1 MRLHAAR
8 RTAPSNRSQRDGVRL
23 QRADGENARR
33 QSERNHSVC
42 EHGSCWQQSG
52 LRRLTLLPDTV
63 ILAFRKPDPPGWLG
77 GIPGQRSD
85 AEVGRA
91 SRHVGENRLGNR
103 RQRQTRVRHRER
115 ANKQK
120 RREHQDLRMERRCGS
135 EVLVLHQTVRRR
147 EYVDS
152 NCIAFRNPAV
162 EAAVYEQQPHS
173 VSGRS
178 HRHGQRQRQV
188 RRQRSTELHD
198 GG

>member
-1 MRLHAAR
+1 MRIQAAGR
-8 RTAPSNRSQRDGVRL
+8 ITSAYRGQCDGMRV
-23 QRADGENARR
+23 QRAGVENAHR
-33 QSERNHSVC
+33 QHERHHPMR
-42 EHGSCWQQSG
+42 EHGSRWQQP
-52 LRRLTLLPDTV
+52 RMRWLTLLPDTV
-63 ILAFRKPDPPGWLG
+63 TLAFRKPDPPGWLG

-152 NCIAFRNPAV
+152 NCIAFRNPHQGESELESGLSYRAGRQAV
-162 EAAVYEQQPHS
+162 D
-173 VSGRS
+173 
-178 HRHGQRQRQV
+178 
-188 RRQRSTELHD
+188 RRIPRNPSR
-198 GG
+198 

>member
-1 MRLHAAR
+1 MRIRAAR
-8 RTAPSNRSQRDGVRL
+8 RTAPACRGQWNGVRVE
-23 QRADGENARR
+23 RADGENARR
-33 QSERNHSVC
+33 QPERNHSMR
-42 EHGSCWQQSG
+42 EHGSHWQQP
-52 LRRLTLLPDTV
+52 RMRWLTLLPDTV
-63 ILAFRKPDPPGWLG
+63 TLAFRKPDPPGWLG

-152 NCIAFRNPAV
+152 NCIAFRIPL
-162 EAAVYEQQPHS
+162 
-173 VSGRS
+173 RI
-178 HRHGQRQRQV
+178 
-188 RRQRSTELHD
+188 D
-198 GG
+198 